1 MLWFSC
7 VMLIPCSCSVARCL
21 HPLSLA
27 MAVVATLE
35 NHSSVGGMGG
45 RGPAVSELYFLYGN
59 PILSPSSLNSL
70 CLGLREPGPWN
81 RETQEPFPPNGEK
94 NREDGFSIQKAEV
107 TKSLLSLTLDGSC
120 TCPRR
125 STSATCRSDKAD
137 Q

>member
-1 MLWFSC
+1 
-7 VMLIPCSCSVARCL
+7 MLIPCSCSVARCL

-70 CLGLREPGPWN
+70 SGLEGIWSMEQRNE
-81 RETQEPFPPNGEK
+81 RT
-94 NREDGFSIQKAEV
+94 
-107 TKSLLSLTLDGSC
+107 LST
-120 TCPRR
+120 
-125 STSATCRSDKAD
+125 
-137 Q
+137 